1 MTAEEKNHSWNVTK
15 EKLIREIMATYEAIL
30 KFREYQT
37 KSSDEL
43 NALSMDDLSTELHN
57 QSGVLDELIKNWDIK
72 K

>member
-1 MTAEEKNHSWNVTK
+1 MTAEEQNHSWNVTK

-30 KFREYQT
+30 KFRDYKT

-43 NALSMDDLSTELHN
+43 NALSMDDLSIELNN